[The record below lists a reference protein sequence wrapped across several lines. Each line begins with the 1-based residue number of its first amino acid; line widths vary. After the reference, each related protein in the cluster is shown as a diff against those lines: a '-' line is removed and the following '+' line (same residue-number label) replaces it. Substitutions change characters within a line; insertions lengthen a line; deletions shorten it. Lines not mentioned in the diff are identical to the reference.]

1 MEQQEFFTV
10 HHKLT
15 VNVELLES
23 GFTLPTESTF
33 VSEIPAPFIVA
44 SEFSQLDTLTDSAM
58 AELKN
63 SDFKNL
69 MHLIDH
75 QNSKLNLL
83 LTFMLA
89 QQDDEKMRKY
99 TTSFGASQFSFINA
113 DEVEVGQLVRA
124 KLFLDHP
131 AAAIYCYAKV
141 AKCKEVDAGYEITVI
156 YEMLRDVDQD
166 LLIKAAL
173 YQQQKLLRQRSI
185 ERESK

>member
-1 MEQQEFFTV
+1 MDQQEFFTV

-15 VNVELLES
+15 VNVELLEE
-23 GFTLPTESTF
+23 GYVLPQEAVF

-89 QQDDEKMRKY
+89 QQDDERLRRY
-99 TTSFGASQFSFINA
+99 TISFGASQFSFINK
-113 DEVEVGQLVRA
+113 DEIASGKKARV

-141 AKCKEVDAGYEITVI
+141 AGCKEAEAGYEVTMV
-156 YEMLRDVDQD
+156 YEKLREVDQD

-173 YQQQKLLRQRSI
+173 YQQQKLLRQRSM
-185 ERESK
+185 ERELK